1 MRIMPPRTPLAM
13 PVQDLSAKA
22 PRSAAGARL
31 MAGVAWRRAVLLGTT
46 LALTLVG
53 CAVMARLLGPGG
65 FGPVDAAALGL
76 FAVLFAWVAFA
87 FVSAVAGFVL
97 MWRDAGLEPWR
108 PQPVIFTR
116 TALLLPTYNE
126 DPGRILAAVQAIH
139 EELQAKGVAEL
150 YDIFVLSD
158 TRDAA
163 VAEAEVTGVMRLR
176 LRLDAAERIF
186 YRRRP
191 LNLDRKAGNI
201 ADWVKAH
208 GGAYES
214 MIILDADSLMGADT
228 IIRLTAAMEREPQTG
243 LIQTLP
249 TIIGAQTLFARVQQF
264 AGRLY
269 GPIIALG
276 QDWWSGA
283 EGNYWGHN
291 AIIRTRAF
299 AACAGLPH
307 VENAGPF
314 SGHIM
319 SHDFVEAALLRR
331 GGWAVRMAAGLGGSY
346 EESPPSLID
355 MAVRDRRWCQG
366 NLQHSAILGAGGL
379 HWVSRL
385 HLARGVLAYLTAPLW
400 LGFLLLGGL
409 VWAEQARASGAAG
422 HGAAAWL
429 FGATMGLLLAPKVLG
444 ALAVAR
450 GALARRACGGGARL
464 ALGVLAENLA
474 SALAA
479 PVMML
484 MHSRAVFDVLR
495 GRDAGWAT
503 QQRDDGRLSL
513 RTAWA
518 RHRVHTG
525 LGFAAGAGAWLLDP
539 AFFAWSS
546 PIVLGLV
553 FSIPLSMLSSR
564 GDLGRAC
571 REAGLFLTPEE
582 TTPPEIAVRAAAL
595 RAAYAAEAA
604 HRQEIARLM
613 RAPVPCHVPA
623 VQRTPAY
630 A

>member
-1 MRIMPPRTPLAM
+1 MRILPPRSPLAM
-13 PVQDLSAKA
+13 PVQDLSTRA
-22 PRSAAGARL
+22 PRGPTVRL
-31 MAGVAWRRAVLLGTT
+31 MDGVAWRRVVLLGATA
-46 LALTLVG
+46 ALTLAG
-53 CAVMARLLGPGG
+53 TAVMARLLTPAG
-65 FGPVDAAALGL
+65 FGIADTATLAL

-97 MWRDAGLEPWR
+97 MWRDRGLEPWA
-108 PQPVIFTR
+108 PQPIVFTR

-126 DPGRILAAVQAIH
+126 DPGRILAAVQATY
-139 EELQAKGVAEL
+139 EDLRAKGVAEL
-150 YDIFVLSD
+150 YDLFVLSD

-163 VAEAEVTGVMRLR
+163 IAQAEVTGIMRLR
-176 LRLDAAERIF
+176 LRLEAPDRIF

-228 IIRLTAAMEREPQTG
+228 IIRLTAAMEREPGTG

-249 TIIGAQTLFARVQQF
+249 TIIGAQTLFARIQQF
-264 AGRLY
+264 AGRFY
-269 GPIIALG
+269 GPIIAQG

-307 VENAGPF
+307 VEGRGPF
-314 SGHIM
+314 AGHIM

-331 GGWAVRMAAGLGGSY
+331 GGWAVRMAAGLGGSF

-366 NLQHSAILGAGGL
+366 NLQHTAILPAGGL
-379 HWVSRL
+379 HWVNRL

-400 LGFLLLGGL
+400 LGFLVLGGV
-409 VWAEQARASGAAG
+409 VWAQQAGTAAG
-422 HGAAAWL
+422 ADRGAAAWL
-429 FGATMGLLLAPKVLG
+429 FAATMGLLLAPKILG
-444 ALAVAR
+444 ALTAAR
-450 GALARRACGGGARL
+450 GRLTRRACGGSARL
-464 ALGVLAENLA
+464 ALGVAAENLM

-503 QQRDDGRLSL
+503 QQRDDGKLSF
-513 RTAWA
+513 RTAWS
-518 RHRVHTG
+518 RHAGHTVLG
-525 LGFAAGAGAWLLDP
+525 LAAGAGAWMLDP
-539 AFFAWSS
+539 AFFAWAS
-546 PIVLGLV
+546 PITLGLAL
-553 FSIPLSMLSSR
+553 SAPLSMLSSR
-564 GDLGRAC
+564 ADLGRAF
-571 REAGLFLTPEE
+571 RRAGLFLTPEE
-582 TTPPEIAVRAAAL
+582 TSPPEVAVRAAAL
-595 RAAYAAEAA
+595 RAAYEAEAETRA
-604 HRQEIARLM
+604 EIARLF
-613 RAPVPCHVPA
+613 RSPVPVYAPA
-623 VQRTPAY
+623 VQRARVF

>member
-1 MRIMPPRTPLAM
+1 MALLPQRSPLSM
-13 PVQDLSAKA
+13 PVQDLTRAA
-22 PRSAAGARL
+22 PRRVHARL
-31 MAGVAWRRAVLLGTT
+31 MEGVAWRRAVLLGATA
-46 LALTLVG
+46 ALTLLG
-53 CAVMARLLGPGG
+53 AAVMGRLLAPGG
-65 FGPVDAAALGL
+65 VSLADVGALAL
-76 FAVLFAWVAFA
+76 FVVLFAWVAFG
-87 FVSAVAGFVL
+87 FVSALAGFAL
-97 MWRDAGLEPWR
+97 MWRDRGLEPWR
-108 PQPVIFTR
+108 PQPIIFTR

-139 EELQAKGVAEL
+139 EDLAAKGVAEL
-150 YDIFVLSD
+150 YDLFVLSD

-163 VAEAEVTGVMRLR
+163 IAQAEATGILRLR
-176 LRLDAAERIF
+176 LRLGPDARIF

-201 ADWVKAH
+201 AEWVKAY

-228 IIRLTAAMEREPQTG
+228 IIRLTAAMEREPGTG

-307 VENAGPF
+307 IENAGPF

-331 GGWAVRMAAGLGGSY
+331 GGWAVRMAAGLGGSF

-366 NLQHSAILGAGGL
+366 NLQHAAVLPAGGL

-385 HLARGVLAYLTAPLW
+385 HLFRGVLAYLTAPLW
-400 LGFLLLGGL
+400 LGFLLLGAV
-409 VWAEQARASGAAG
+409 VWAEQARTGAAA
-422 HGAAAWL
+422 HAGAAAWL
-429 FGATMGLLLAPKVLG
+429 FAATLGLLLAPKALG

-450 GALARRACGGGARL
+450 GGLTRRACGGAPRL
-464 ALGVLAENLA
+464 VVGVLAENIV

-484 MHSRAVFDVLR
+484 MHSRAVLDVLR

-503 QQRDDGRLSL
+503 QQRDDGRL
-513 RTAWA
+513 TFAGAWA
-518 RHRVHTG
+518 RHRWHTG
-525 LGFAAGAGAWLLDP
+525 LGLAAAAGAWMLDP
-539 AFFAWSS
+539 VFFAWSA
-546 PIVLGLV
+546 PITLGLV
-553 FSIPLSMLSSR
+553 FSAPLSMLTSR
-564 GDLGRAC
+564 TDLGSAAQR
-571 REAGLFLTPEE
+571 AGLFLTPEE
-582 TTPPEIAVRAAAL
+582 TAPPEVAIRAAAL
-595 RAAYAAEAA
+595 RAAYAAEAGV
-604 HRQEIARLM
+604 RSEIARLM
-613 RAPVPCHVPA
+613 RAPVPVHAPA
-623 VQRTPAY
+623 VQRAR
-630 A
+630 AFA